1 MTLKRIIPA
10 FLVICTLFSLSACKP
25 EDADWTTNAETEAET
40 EVPKEERLILAE
52 DGKTDFKIIRS
63 ENATGYALD
72 TAVAFNK
79 KMKEEISPDFKITDD
94 WINPKK
100 ESPEKEREIL
110 LFETNRAES
119 LAAIAELDF
128 EGYIIRVTD
137 YKIVIV
143 GTSPAACNEAL
154 YHFVDVLIPEH
165 TEGGKISFPVGLEVK
180 AEFKSSDLDI
190 GQALREGKTVCA
202 DFELL
207 FKYSAKDGFNVA
219 QGVATD
225 GESAYIVMKDSSGDR
240 EVDRIIK
247 IDMKTWEDVQESETM
262 VLDHANDMTYDPAT
276 KQLIVTNMYDNLISI
291 IDAETL
297 TLVEQ
302 IKLPYGTYGAGY
314 IDGTDNYVFLG
325 YGSVGGVVVTDR
337 SFNVIRATP
346 CDPVTDYVGQG
357 MDADAKYAYVP
368 LSPQSGVDHNIIQIY
383 DIATGEFLG
392 NVIVKTTMESESMFH
407 IGSDF
412 YMHFNHS
419 GSKIAKLEFYIR
431 FE

>member
-1 MTLKRIIPA
+1 MA
-10 FLVICTLFSLSACKP
+10 YCM
-25 EDADWTTNAETEAET
+25 
-40 EVPKEERLILAE
+40 
-52 DGKTDFKIIRS
+52 IR
-63 ENATGYALD
+63 NFG
-72 TAVAFNK
+72 
-79 KMKEEISPDFKITDD
+79 I
-94 WINPKK
+94 
-100 ESPEKEREIL
+100 
-110 LFETNRAES
+110 
-119 LAAIAELDF
+119 
-128 EGYIIRVTD
+128 
-137 YKIVIV
+137 YKIVFNYRHKQRTRCFAGI
-143 GTSPAACNEAL
+143 G
-154 YHFVDVLIPEH
+154 H
-165 TEGGKISFPVGLEVK
+165 TEGSK
-180 AEFKSSDLDI
+180 
-190 GQALREGKTVCA
+190 
-202 DFELL
+202 LL

-247 IDMKTWEDVQESETM
+247 IDMKTWEAVKESETM

-291 IDAETL
+291 VDAEML

-302 IKLPYGTYGAGY
+302 IKLPYGTYGAGF
-314 IDGTDNYVFLG
+314 IDGSDNYVFLG